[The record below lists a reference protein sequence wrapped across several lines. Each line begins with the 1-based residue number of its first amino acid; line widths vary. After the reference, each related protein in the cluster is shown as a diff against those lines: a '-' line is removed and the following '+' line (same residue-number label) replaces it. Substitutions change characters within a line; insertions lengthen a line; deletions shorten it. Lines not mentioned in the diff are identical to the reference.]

1 MLSKQD
7 PHRNKVTTKLKEQGS
22 RANTLLSKPLNNAF
36 MWNTAIFPGQY
47 LGELLAA
54 GIASCFLVEYELLLY
69 SGWQIG
75 SPEPF
80 S

>member
-7 PHRNKVTTKLKEQGS
+7 PHRNKVTTKLKERGS
-22 RANTLLSKPLNNAF
+22 WANTLLSKPLNNAF

-54 GIASCFLVEYELLLY
+54 GIASRFLVENNCF
-69 SGWQIG
+69 SIPARKIG